1 MKYVLCLS
9 DFGKKCEFLTFL
21 LIIKNT
27 KFCKN
32 SSVDIQVVSCGLM
45 EVWRK
50 MKRLVVS
57 IRSPKAV
64 INDLSNSNKGQKEFN
79 VLIYCIVTVPIKKE

>member
-1 MKYVLCLS
+1 
-9 DFGKKCEFLTFL
+9 
-21 LIIKNT
+21 
-27 KFCKN
+27 
-32 SSVDIQVVSCGLM
+32 M
-45 EVWRK
+45 EVWRQ

-64 INDLSNSNKGQKEFN
+64 INDLSYSNKGQKEFN